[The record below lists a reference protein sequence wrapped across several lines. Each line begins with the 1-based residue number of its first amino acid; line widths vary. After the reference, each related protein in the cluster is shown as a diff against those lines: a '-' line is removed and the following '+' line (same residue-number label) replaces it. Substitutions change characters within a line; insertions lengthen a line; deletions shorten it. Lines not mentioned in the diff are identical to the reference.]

1 MESSRVHLSWL
12 DCNAVT
18 FKSKLTLDSWSSH
31 EWRIEL
37 RIKTR
42 SWWLLIHSRY
52 SILNSQGNHQTGFMA
67 FANVLS
73 HWPSTLDTW
82 LLWKVKALDQVL
94 SNIFLFLKGITWE
107 GFYFIRHYM
116 LITGFMTNGAK
127 IKTCSN
133 CYRLPFEFYHLLHLL
148 DHGVPVHHVGCWKV
162 VGAHSQ
168 MDTPLVHLHWPLY
181 CLLWVSL

>member
-1 MESSRVHLSWL
+1 MDLNLILVAAKTNRFSSWMINSLMESSRVHLSWL

-18 FKSKLTLDSWSSH
+18 FKSKWTLDSWSSH

-52 SILNSQGNHQTGFMA
+52 SILNSRGNHQTGMA
-67 FANVLS
+67 FVNVLS

-94 SNIFLFLKGITWE
+94 SNIVLFLKGNNLRRLL
-107 GFYFIRHYM
+107 FYQ
-116 LITGFMTNGAK
+116 A
-127 IKTCSN
+127 
-133 CYRLPFEFYHLLHLL
+133 LHAYNRFHDLRCK
-148 DHGVPVHHVGCWKV
+148 D
-162 VGAHSQ
+162 
-168 MDTPLVHLHWPLY
+168 
-181 CLLWVSL
+181 

>member
-1 MESSRVHLSWL
+1 MDLNLILVAAKTNRFNSWMINSLMESSRVHLSWL

-18 FKSKLTLDSWSSH
+18 FKSKWTLDSWSSH

-52 SILNSQGNHQTGFMA
+52 SILNSRGNHQTGMA
-67 FANVLS
+67 FVNVLS

-94 SNIFLFLKGITWE
+94 SNKIIVLFLKGITWE

-116 LITGFMTNGAK
+116 LITGFMTYGVK

-133 CYRLPFEFYHLLHLL
+133 CYRLPFEF
-148 DHGVPVHHVGCWKV
+148 
-162 VGAHSQ
+162 
-168 MDTPLVHLHWPLY
+168 
-181 CLLWVSL
+181 